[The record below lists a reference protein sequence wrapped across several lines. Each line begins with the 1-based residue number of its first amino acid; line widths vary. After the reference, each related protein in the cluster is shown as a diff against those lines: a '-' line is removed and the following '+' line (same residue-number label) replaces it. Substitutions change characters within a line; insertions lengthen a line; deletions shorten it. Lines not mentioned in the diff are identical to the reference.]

1 MAAAFAPAPAPAPAL
16 ASATINATRFGW
28 ICDTVLPRN
37 QSPANTPSNKEQLWA
52 LDSSHDFYMTGKPLN
67 KNVLDRCPIF
77 IKEDIY
83 FRNQYRSAEE
93 KGMQLEVPHTG
104 NVNRC
109 RYNIIQDNP
118 ETNRAIFQH
127 FIYTTLGNS
136 PNSTIYWGLDPLQ
149 PLQQNQTPIY
159 ILSDAGFQ
167 WLSSLY
173 KKCYGENVVH
183 MKASNLIYVYT
194 LATVCDSARVRQHI
208 VFERPAM
215 MFYGKP
221 THNAQN
227 PNPALIVRGTPENP
241 EPRTIVYSS
250 PQDTDDNS
258 LHLFPEK
265 TVYGVINI
273 NNNVNNQNT
282 QIYKG
287 LFGPEASILATFI
300 KALPHHP
307 TKDHTVPFHYK
318 PKPNATIK
326 SFETYNEPLNITEY
340 LGIKRSGDSLQVLY
354 FKHFKSIY
362 PNSIM
367 TTIDRLCAVIGKFIY
382 NVPVNLLSGSYN
394 DPSYYHFDPQTN
406 QNLLLGGGKKLVKDG
421 RKKLVKGGV
430 NNGVFMTYYN
440 TIMHLCYSDIP
451 DLPEILYTCMDRYKT
466 RLEDCIK
473 DIIRYGQ
480 DISVAFDDNIQAT
493 ISAEIDTI
501 LRDIINGQP
510 IPDHYYMYDYIE
522 YHGYYTQFY
531 EDVRSLIIATPDM
544 REIKYREF
552 LNEMGEEILNILT
565 CCINSYIEV
574 LDANNRYGQY
584 LNDIFSVFGH
594 RLQPQQF
601 HQGGVTKRETIKD
614 SSGAKV
620 LYNKGR
626 AARATEIS
634 KTRHNRKNNTQ
645 QRRRDLLNPLSLLNI
660 HNQRINREA
669 LMPDLIRSAI
679 TAHIIDFTYV
689 LERIIDS
696 IQQDYIYKVRDEAF
710 PGQLQEFIAY
720 WTPNINLDTII
731 NRIFQHNL
739 YFSRYNHLSRIE
751 HYIQTIALPAGVA
764 ATRAA
769 AQAAAQGAAA
779 AQGGNYKYSK
789 FKKIDTQKRKY
800 KKGITRRNAPL
811 RSPQTRTAPRR
822 F

>member
-1 MAAAFAPAPAPAPAL
+1 MAAAFAPASAS

-28 ICDTVLPRN
+28 ICDTVPPRN

-67 KNVLDRCPIF
+67 KNVLDRRPIF
-77 IKEDIY
+77 INEDVY
-83 FRNQYRSAEE
+83 FRDQYRSAEE

-127 FIYTTLGNS
+127 FIYTTLGNGS
-136 PNSTIYWGLDPLQ
+136 NSTIYWGLDPLQ

-221 THNAQN
+221 THDNQN

-250 PQDTDDNS
+250 PQDTNDNR

-307 TKDHTVPFHYK
+307 TKDHRVPFDYK
-318 PKPNATIK
+318 PKANATIK

-430 NNGVFMTYYN
+430 NNEGFMTYYN
-440 TIMHLCYSDIP
+440 AIMYLCHISIPNTPNIP
-451 DLPEILYTCMDRYKT
+451 DLPEILYTYMEEYKT
-466 RLEDCIK
+466 HLEDCIK
-473 DIIRYGQ
+473 HIIRYGE
-480 DISVAFDDNIQAT
+480 DIPVAFDANRQAI
-493 ISAEIDTI
+493 ISANIDDI
-501 LRDIINGQP
+501 LRNRINGQP

-531 EDVRSLIIATPDM
+531 EDVNSLRAGKDAM
-544 REIKYREF
+544 QKIKYNDFFYEM
-552 LNEMGEEILNILT
+552 NEKILSILT
-565 CCINSYIEV
+565 CCINSYIEA
-574 LDANNRYGQY
+574 LDANNTYGIY
-584 LNDIFSVFGH
+584 LNEIFRFFLPN
-594 RLQPQQF
+594 LQPQGVQPQQL
-601 HQGGVTKRETIKD
+601 HQGGVTKMEEKLRKRAESLLPSHNI
-614 SSGAKV
+614 G
-620 LYNKGR
+620 NKGR
-626 AARATEIS
+626 S
-634 KTRHNRKNNTQ
+634 
-645 QRRRDLLNPLSLLNI
+645 RRRNTTLNTRKDKKQNI
-660 HNQRINREA
+660 QNDMRQGTYQQSRQSFINNILPIEYIN
-669 LMPDLIRSAI
+669 LIGQLINTHMA
-679 TAHIIDFTYV
+679 DFRDV
-689 LERIIDS
+689 LEEIIDS
-696 IQQDYIYKVRDEAF
+696 IENDYTYTLMQVAF
-710 PGQLQEFIAY
+710 PKKMKLDIAF
-720 WTPNINLDTII
+720 WKTDFDKNLEYII
-731 NRIFQHNL
+731 RLIIIHNM
-739 YFSRYNHLSRIE
+739 YYEKYRYLSRIE
-751 HYIQTIALPAGVA
+751 YYIQ
-764 ATRAA
+764 A